1 MTLHSTKSLTFDDGN
16 GNKFT
21 IKNLAITPDAP
32 EWIKNT
38 PTFEDAIADGC
49 LVVIDNKE
57 KKIAAE
63 NGDLAKPVTRKK
75 SANEN

>member
-16 GNKFT
+16 GKKFT
-21 IKNLAITPDAP
+21 IKNLSITPEAP
-32 EWIKNT
+32 EWIKKT
-38 PTFEDAIADGC
+38 STFEDAIADGC
-49 LVVIDNKE
+49 LVVIDSKE

-63 NGDLAKPVTRKK
+63 NGDLANPKARKK

>member
-21 IKNLAITPDAP
+21 VKHLAITPEAP
-32 EWIKNT
+32 EWIKET
-38 PTFEDAIADGC
+38 QTFKDAVADGC
-49 LVVIDNKE
+49 LAVIDSKE

-63 NGDLAKPVTRKK
+63 NGDLAKPKK
-75 SANEN
+75 KAGAE

>member
-21 IKNLAITPDAP
+21 VKHLAITPNAP
-32 EWIKNT
+32 EWIKKT
-38 PTFEDAIADGC
+38 QTFKDAVVDGC
-49 LVVIDNKE
+49 LSVLDTKE

-63 NGDLAKPVTRKK
+63 NGDLAKPDKK
-75 SANEN
+75 KTATEN

>member
-1 MTLHSTKSLTFDDGN
+1 MTLHSTKSLTFKDDK

-21 IKNLAITPDAP
+21 VRNLAVTPDAP
-32 EWIKNT
+32 EWIKET
-38 PTFEDAIADGC
+38 DTFKHAIADGC

-63 NGDLAKPVTRKK
+63 NGDLAKTKKKIVT
-75 SANEN
+75 E